1 MDCCLHAAR
10 PGSHFCTCHAAKLNM
25 PYGAVVSA
33 VSQLK
38 CPDQKPATPG
48 DVMARNWET
57 AA

>member
-1 MDCCLHAAR
+1 MDACLHAAR
-10 PGSHFCTCHAAKLNM
+10 AASHFCTCHAANLDQ

-48 DVMARNWET
+48 DLAARNWE
-57 AA
+57 AAA